1 MIHEIN
7 FHIKAEQLK
16 HNLKNSYDFTCK
28 GAFTAIDDWS
38 YGYLD
43 LRNIKAFLQ
52 KTGYLAIKKELVCI
66 LRRLDTDGDGKISY
80 EEF

>member
-7 FHIKAEQLK
+7 FHIKADLFKQQ
-16 HNLKNSYDFTCK
+16 LKNSYDFTLK

-43 LRNIKAFLQ
+43 FRNLKAFLQ
-52 KTGYLAIKKELVCI
+52 KIGYIATKRELVCI
-66 LRRLDTDGDGKISY
+66 LRRLDTDGDGRISY